1 MSVKMLL
8 KHVPS
13 KQRKSISISE
23 SAVYDQRLPCSHEQS
38 LSRTLSSNVWFT
50 NDVHGSYMF
59 ALLKFHKSSILHGSH
74 MFLPWKGI
82 IQA

>member
-1 MSVKMLL
+1 MSVNILL

-13 KQRKSISISE
+13 KQRKSISTCE
-23 SAVYDQRLPCSHEQS
+23 SVMSDQRLPCAHEQS

-50 NDVHGSYMF
+50 NDVHGTNMF
-59 ALLKFHKSSILHGSH
+59 ALLEFHKSSDLHGSH
-74 MFLPWKGI
+74 RLVPWKGI